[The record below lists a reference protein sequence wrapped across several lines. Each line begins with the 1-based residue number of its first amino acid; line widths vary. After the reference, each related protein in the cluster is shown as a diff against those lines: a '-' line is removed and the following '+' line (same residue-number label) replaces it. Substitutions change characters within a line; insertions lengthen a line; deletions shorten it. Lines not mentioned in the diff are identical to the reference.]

1 MGSVYCFRGDPTLT
15 SFKMMGPG
23 PIMVLSQNTK
33 RDSGKKAQ
41 LENINAGKTIG
52 DVIRTCLGPRAM
64 LKMLMDP
71 MGGIVMTNDG
81 NAILREITV
90 QHPAAKTMI
99 EIARTQDE
107 EVGDGTTSVI
117 VLAAEMLGVSHQ
129 FLEEKMHPTVVIQAY
144 RQALEDAAVILR
156 DNVATKID
164 LDDAVAV
171 RKVIQSCV
179 GTKFIAKWSDLA
191 CDIAMDAVK
200 TVTMAVGEKK
210 EIDIKRYAKVEKI
223 PGGTIEDSSVL
234 KGVMFN
240 KDVTHPKMKRKIE
253 NPRILLLDC
262 NLEYKKGESQTN
274 IEIMDEGDFSKILE
288 QEEAYIK
295 KICDEIIAFKPDLV
309 ITEKGVSDLAQH
321 FFNKAGITAIRRLR
335 KSDNLRVA
343 RACGATIVN
352 RTDEITEEDIGTGCG
367 LFEIRKIG
375 DEYFTF
381 IEQCKDPKACTI
393 LLRGASKDILNEVE
407 RNLQD
412 ALNVARNLYQEPA
425 LVPGGGAVEMEVAY
439 LLAAKSKSLKGVVQW
454 PYKAV
459 ASALEVIPRTLAQ
472 NCGANTIRSLTALRA
487 KHAKEEEKNVNW
499 GINGETGELADMS
512 ALGIW
517 EPLSVKLQ
525 VFKTAIETAIL
536 LLRIDDIVSGSKKK
550 GDVGAQGPAVDH
562 GAAPPDMPEM

>member
-1 MGSVYCFRGDPTLT
+1 MMGSG
-15 SFKMMGPG
+15 GPG
-23 PIMVLSQNTK
+23 PIMVLSNNTK
-33 RDSGKKAQ
+33 RDSGKKVQ

-52 DVIRTCLGPRAM
+52 DVVRTCLGPRAM

-117 VLAAEMLGVSHQ
+117 VLAAEVLGISHQ

-144 RQALEDAAVILR
+144 RQALEDAATILR
-156 DNVATKID
+156 ETVATPID
-164 LDDAVAV
+164 MDDKVAV

-191 CDIAMDAVK
+191 CDIALDAVK

-223 PGGTIEDSSVL
+223 PGGTIEDSAVL

-321 FFNKAGITAIRRLR
+321 FFNKAGITAVRRLR

-352 RTDEITEEDIGTGCG
+352 RTDEITEDDIGTGAG
-367 LFEIRKIG
+367 LFEVRKIG

-381 IEQCKDPKACTI
+381 IENCKDPKACTI

-412 ALNVARNLYQEPA
+412 ALHVARNIFLKPK
-425 LVPGGGAVEMEVAY
+425 LVPGGGAVEMEVAH
-439 LLAAKSKSLKGVVQW
+439 LLAEKSKSLKGVVQW
-454 PYKAV
+454 PYRAL
-459 ASALEVIPRTLAQ
+459 ANALEVIPRTLAQ
-472 NCGANTIRSLTALRA
+472 NCGANTIRTLTTLRA
-487 KHAKEEEKNVNW
+487 KHAEGDKSTW
-499 GINGETGELADMS
+499 GINGLTGKLEDMKE
-512 ALGIW
+512 LGIL
-517 EPLSVKLQ
+517 EPLAVKLQ
-525 VFKTAIETAIL
+525 IYKTAVETAIL

-550 GDVGAQGPAVDH
+550 D
-562 GAAPPDMPEM
+562 GAADGQ

>member
-1 MGSVYCFRGDPTLT
+1 
-15 SFKMMGPG
+15 
-23 PIMVLSQNTK
+23 MVLSQNTK
-33 RDSGKKAQ
+33 RDSGKRVQ
-41 LENINAGKTIG
+41 LQNINAGKTIG
-52 DVIRTCLGPRAM
+52 DVVRTCLGPRAM

-71 MGGIVMTNDG
+71 MGGICMTNDG

-90 QHPAAKTMI
+90 EHPAAKTMI

-117 VLAAEMLGVSHQ
+117 VLAAEVLGVSHQ

-144 RQALEDAAVILR
+144 RQALEDAATMLR
-156 DNVATKID
+156 DNVSTTID
-164 LDDAVAV
+164 MNDQVAV

-179 GTKFIAKWSDLA
+179 GTKFIAKWSDMA
-191 CDIAMDAVK
+191 CDIALDAVK
-200 TVTMAVGEKK
+200 TVTTEEGGKR

-223 PGGTIEDSSVL
+223 PGGAIEDSYVL

-240 KDVTHPKMKRKIE
+240 KDVTHPKMNRRIE

-274 IEIMDEGDFSKILE
+274 IEILKEEDFSKVLE
-288 QEEAYIK
+288 QEETYIK
-295 KICDEIIAFKPDLV
+295 KICDEIIAFKPTLI

-352 RTDEITEEDIGTGCG
+352 RTDEITEEDIGTGAG
-367 LFEIRKIG
+367 LFEVRKIG
-375 DEYFTF
+375 DEYFSF
-381 IEQCKDPKACTI
+381 IEECKDPKACTI
-393 LLRGASKDILNEVE
+393 LLRGASKDILSEVE

-412 ALNVARNLYQEPA
+412 ALNVARNLYQDPA
-425 LVPGGGAVEMEVAY
+425 LVPGGGATEMEIAH
-439 LLAAKSKSLKGVVQW
+439 LLNQKAKTLKGVVQW
-454 PYKAV
+454 PYKAI
-459 ASALEVIPRTLAQ
+459 ATALEVIPRTLAQ

-487 KHAKEEEKNVNW
+487 KHAHDVEKNVNW
-499 GINGETGELADMS
+499 GINGETGAIADMS
-512 ALGIW
+512 ELGIW

-525 VFKTAIETAIL
+525 VYKTAIETAIL

-550 GDVGAQGPAVDH
+550 GDVGQGPAVDH
-562 GAAPPDMPEM
+562 GAAPDPGMMEM

>member
-1 MGSVYCFRGDPTLT
+1 MGRLRVRST
-15 SFKMMGPG
+15 FKMMGPG

-33 RDSGKKAQ
+33 RDSGKKVQ

-117 VLAAEMLGVSHQ
+117 VLASEVLGVSQQ
-129 FLEEKMHPTVVIQAY
+129 FLEDKMHPTLIISAY
-144 RQALEDAAVILR
+144 RQALEDAVKILE
-156 DNVATKID
+156 DQVAFDVDINDEKEMI
-164 LDDAVAV
+164 
-171 RKVIQSCV
+171 KVIQSCI
-179 GTKFIAKWSDLA
+179 GTKFISRWADLA
-191 CDIAMDAVK
+191 CQIALRAVK
-200 TVTMAVGEKK
+200 TVVMEQDG
-210 EIDIKRYAKVEKI
+210 EIDTKRYAKIEKI
-223 PGGTIEDSSVL
+223 PGGTIEESRVL
-234 KGVMFN
+234 NGVMFN
-240 KDVTHPKMKRKIE
+240 KDVTHPKMKRRIE
-253 NPRILLLDC
+253 NPKILLLDC

-274 IEIMDEGDFSKILE
+274 IEIMKEDDFSKILE
-288 QEEAYIK
+288 MEESYIK
-295 KICDEIIAFKPDLV
+295 KICDEIIKFSPDLV

-321 FFNKAGITAIRRLR
+321 FLSKAGISVIRRLR
-335 KSDNLRVA
+335 KTDNLRVA

-352 RTDEITEEDIGTGCG
+352 RTDEITEDDLGTGAG

-381 IEQCKDPKACTI
+381 IEQCKNPKACTI

-412 ALNVARNLYQEPA
+412 AIHVARNIFLKPK
-425 LVPGGGAVEMEVAY
+425 LVPGGGAVEMEVAH
-439 LLAAKSKSLKGVVQW
+439 LLSEKSKSLKGVIQW
-454 PYKAV
+454 PYRAL

-472 NCGANTIRSLTALRA
+472 NCGANTIRTLTALRA
-487 KHAKEEEKNVNW
+487 KHAEGTNSCFGVNGLSGKIEDMKE
-499 GINGETGELADMS
+499 
-512 ALGIW
+512 LGIY
-517 EPLSVKLQ
+517 EPLAVKLQ
-525 VFKTAIETAIL
+525 TYKTAVETAIL
-536 LLRIDDIVSGSKKK
+536 LLRIDDIVSGSRKKD
-550 GDVGAQGPAVDH
+550 GGGAG
-562 GAAPPDMPEM
+562 GAAPMPE